1 MAEYQGEFPL
11 ALDLSCRADHV
22 GSSQK
27 KHLVA
32 LAHFAHLKT
41 LECPRW
47 LEEPDQ
53 DLVEE
58 EELAMEVALALPTI
72 RLFAVVGQQSE
83 EQWRRIG
90 RDATGIQVDRVTFY
104 CTNLDRL

>member
-1 MAEYQGEFPL
+1 
-11 ALDLSCRADHV
+11 
-22 GSSQK
+22 
-27 KHLVA
+27 
-32 LAHFAHLKT
+32 
-41 LECPRW
+41 
-47 LEEPDQ
+47 
-53 DLVEE
+53 
-58 EELAMEVALALPTI
+58 MEVALTLPTI